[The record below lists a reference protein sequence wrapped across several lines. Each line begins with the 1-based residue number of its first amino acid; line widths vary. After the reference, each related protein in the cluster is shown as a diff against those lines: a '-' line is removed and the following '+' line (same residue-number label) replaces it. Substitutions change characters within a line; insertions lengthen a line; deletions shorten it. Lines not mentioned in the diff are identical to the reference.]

1 MAVPKLITSNGMDV
15 KKGWFDMSSLDYTA
29 KVSSTVTTEVK
40 AGAVVHLDSNGEF
53 ALGASD
59 TAPAIFLIQG
69 STDADVINEGYNLV
83 PDGNG
88 NQVIDRATFVNV
100 AVAPTGRISGLVATG
115 GYEISS
121 TQFDSTQTYVSGQV
135 LTAGNDGLLTNQAA
149 AYTNPIVGVV
159 SSGLGGMSSFG
170 GSATLNHHGLSA
182 LSFWTCWLPKD
193 LRA

>member
-29 KVSSTVTTEVK
+29 KINSSVTTEVK
-40 AGAVVHLDSNGEF
+40 AGAVVHLDSAGTF
-53 ALGASD
+53 SLGASD

-69 STDADVINEGYNLV
+69 STDADVINEGYNLNDV
-83 PDGNG
+83 NG
-88 NQVIDRATFVNV
+88 NQVIDRATFVNI

-115 GYEISS
+115 GYEIAS
-121 TQFDSTQTYVSGQV
+121 TQFDSSKTYASGEL
-135 LTAGNDGLLTNQAA
+135 LTAGNDGLLTNVAA

-170 GSATLNHHGLSA
+170 GDATLNHHGLSA
-182 LSFWTCWLPKD
+182 LSFWTCWLPTD
-193 LRA
+193 QRTP